1 MGTERTN
8 LIRIVKNFSPAWFAI
23 VLGTGGLANV
33 LFQLSGRL
41 LFLKPVA
48 GGLLWLNA
56 FLYVILIVPWMARW
70 FINLRGVIEDLKHP
84 ITINFFVTLPAGQV
98 LLAINFL
105 TIGRAELNTAFAIG
119 LGLVFWAIAISL
131 SLALAVFAMYNL
143 FSMETVPI
151 ENINYSTSASRSLLM
166 ICSGV

>member
-8 LIRIVKNFSPAWFAI
+8 LSRIVKNFSPAWFAV

-56 FLYVILIVPWMARW
+56 FLYVILIGPWIARW
-70 FINLRGVIEDLKHP
+70 FINLQGVIEDLKHP

-105 TIGRAELNTAFAIG
+105 TIGRAEFNTAFAIG